1 KSGEKDAGKSHGK
14 KGGGGTGGAHKEE
27 VAKSSADVIFNGTKV
42 SEVTVEGT
50 MAPAVS
56 ADVRRELSAQDGDGV
71 SLARIDELFSC
82 YKDEH
87 EDAILE
93 EGMERFCN
101 DLCVDPA
108 EFKVLVLAW
117 KFQAATMCKFTR

>member
-1 KSGEKDAGKSHGK
+1 M
-14 KGGGGTGGAHKEE
+14 HKEE
-27 VAKSSADVIFNGTKV
+27 VCGKSSADVIFNGTKV
-42 SEVTVEGT
+42 SEVTMESAV
-50 MAPAVS
+50 APPTS
-56 ADVRRELSAQDGDGV
+56 AGDVRRESSAQDGDGV
-71 SLARIDELFSC
+71 SLARIEEMFLH

-93 EGMERFCN
+93 EGMELFCN

>member
-1 KSGEKDAGKSHGK
+1 M
-14 KGGGGTGGAHKEE
+14 HKEE
-27 VAKSSADVIFNGTKV
+27 VCGKSSADVIFNGTKV
-42 SEVTVEGT
+42 SEVTMESAVAPPTSEG
-50 MAPAVS
+50 
-56 ADVRRELSAQDGDGV
+56 DVRRESSAQDGDGV
-71 SLARIDELFSC
+71 SLARIEEMFLH

-93 EGMERFCN
+93 EGMELFCN